1 MKLKLKRF
9 DQTLPLPEYKTAGA
23 AGFDLYS
30 RVNIVIKSNKICYVP
45 LNIAI
50 EIPDGYWALIAAR
63 SSLHKEGLML
73 INGIGVGDRDY
84 SGDDDEYRAALYNF
98 SDVDV
103 KIERGQRLVQLII
116 LPYVQ
121 VEISA
126 QKHLGGQ
133 NRGGFGS
140 TGKK

>member
-23 AGFDLYS
+23 AGFDLSS
-30 RVNIVIKSNKICYVP
+30 RIDILIKAKEIAYVP
-45 LNIAI
+45 LNVAM
-50 EIPDGYWALIAAR
+50 EIPEGYWSIIAAR

-73 INGIGVGDRDY
+73 ANGIGVGDRDY
-84 SGDDDEYRAALYNF
+84 SGDDDEYKAALYNF

-103 KIERGQRLVQLII
+103 QVEKGQRLVQLII

-126 QKHLGGQ
+126 QEHLGGK